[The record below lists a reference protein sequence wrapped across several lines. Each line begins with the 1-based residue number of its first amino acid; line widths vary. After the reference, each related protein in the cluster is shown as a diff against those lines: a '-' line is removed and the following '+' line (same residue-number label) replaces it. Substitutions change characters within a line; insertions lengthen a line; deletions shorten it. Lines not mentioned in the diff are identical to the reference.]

1 MAQFIPSLDS
11 VLLSKDSPTE
21 EEKNLLR
28 HLSNFDNS
36 LEVYYHPYL
45 NEDKPDIILLRKGYG
60 AVIVEISTLTTKDF
74 VLTENGDLAIDV
86 SKENHQKTPLDRA
99 YKYKENLFDLHI
111 ERLLELKIQ
120 DVRYFNIVNCL
131 IYFPNISV
139 QDLMSDI
146 QPKLKSLRK
155 YERLLQYEIALL
167 GKESLANGELEKAL
181 TKLHIFNSSPSPYF
195 TDEIYSNFRRLL
207 SPTINSLNSGIP
219 LQYDKKQ
226 IEIITRPAQQM
237 KIKGVFG
244 SGKTSTLV
252 ARAVSIY
259 NRLSKPLHRPKI
271 LILTYNLTLK
281 QFILDK
287 LRQVP
292 QEFVLQDFVVTSY
305 HQFINA
311 ELNNLHLNV
320 ATKNRKPETPMSV
333 YLDTEYYSN
342 ESLFERHK
350 DKIRRYDAVLIDEVQ
365 DYKRSWMNIVRN
377 FFLVQN
383 GDYVLFGDVKQ
394 NIYGNPTENKEFITN
409 IRGGAFELKTCHRSD
424 SKIQDFALEFQ
435 KSVFGDKYEID
446 SFADGESLFSD
457 SEKIGSISYL
467 YFDDVQSQ
475 LDIYYTIRN
484 IIISRFPNI
493 SPNDITILGYSN
505 TTLREFDYLYR
516 TLSREKTRTMFETPE
531 LMYRNKLNY
540 IRYNQ
545 YGWHDELYK
554 LVLKGLYRLYPDYP
568 RQNQKCKVQNSMAK
582 LLPLLHFHCKF
593 PDKLNIALDEL
604 CKALGVNR
612 SELMKFYD
620 THKDVLIQFHNDVF
634 SSNYD
639 VIRKNKKI
647 NFRMDCGVV
656 KISTIHSFKG
666 WESRVVFLIIDNQTV
681 KRESDELIYTALTRA
696 REHLIIINLGNGA
709 YHNIIKPLVDKVN
722 KC

>member
-21 EEKNLLR
+21 EEKNFLR

-45 NEDKPDIILLRKGYG
+45 NEDKPDIVLMRKGYG
-60 AVIVEISTLTTKDF
+60 AVIVEISTLTTNDF
-74 VLTENGDLAIDV
+74 VLTGNGEFAIST
-86 SKENHQKTPLDRA
+86 SKDNLQIIPLERA

-139 QDLMSDI
+139 QNLMSDI
-146 QPKLKSLRK
+146 QPKLNSIRK

-167 GKESLANGELEKAL
+167 GKESLANGELKTAL
-181 TKLHIFNSSPSPYF
+181 TKLRLFSNSRSAYF
-195 TDEIYSNFRRLL
+195 TDEIYNNFRRLL
-207 SPTINSLNSGIP
+207 SPTINTLNAGIP
-219 LQYDKKQ
+219 LQYDEKQ

-259 NRLSKPLHRPKI
+259 NRLAKWKHRPKI

-287 LRQVP
+287 LKQVP

-350 DKIRRYDAVLIDEVQ
+350 DKIRRYDAVLIDEIQ
-365 DYKRSWMNIVRN
+365 DYKKSWMNIVRN
-377 FFLVQN
+377 YFLVEN
-383 GDYVLFGDVKQ
+383 GDYALFGDVKQ
-394 NIYGNPTENKEFITN
+394 NIYGNPTEDKEFITN
-409 IRGGAFELKTCHRSD
+409 IRGRAFELKTCHRSD

-435 KSVFGDKYEID
+435 RSVFGDKYDID
-446 SFADGESLFSD
+446 TFADGTNLHSD
-457 SEKIGSISYL
+457 SEKAGGISYL
-467 YFDDVQSQ
+467 YFTEKESQ
-475 LDIYYTIRN
+475 IDLYFSIRN
-484 IIISRFPNI
+484 IITSRFPNI
-493 SPNDITILGYSN
+493 SPNDITILGLSN
-505 TTLREFDYLYR
+505 STLREFDYLYR

-531 LMYRNKLNY
+531 LMYRNRLNY

-545 YGWHDELYK
+545 YEWHDELYK
-554 LVLKGLYRLYPDYP
+554 LVLKGLYQLYPDYP
-568 RQNQKCKVQNSMAK
+568 KQNQKCKVQNSMAK
-582 LLPLLHFHCKF
+582 LLPLLYFFCKY

-604 CKALGVNR
+604 CKTLGVNR

-647 NFRMDCGVV
+647 NFRMDCGVI

-666 WESRVVFLIIDNQTV
+666 WESRVVFLIIENQTV
-681 KRESDELIYTALTRA
+681 KKDSDELIYTALTRA
-696 REHLIIINLGNGA
+696 REHLIIINLGNSA
-709 YHNIIKPLVDKVN
+709 YQAS
-722 KC
+722 

>member
-74 VLTENGDLAIDV
+74 VPTENGDLAIYA
-86 SKENHQKTPLDRA
+86 SKDSFSKTPLDRA

-146 QPKLKSLRK
+146 LPKLKSIRK
-155 YERLLQYEIALL
+155 YERLLQYEISLL
-167 GKESLANGELEKAL
+167 GKESLANGEFKTAL
-181 TKLHIFNSSPSPYF
+181 TKLRLFSNSHSAYF
-195 TDEIYSNFRRLL
+195 TDEIYNNFRRLL
-207 SPTINSLNSGIP
+207 SPTINTLNAGIP
-219 LQYDKKQ
+219 LQYDEKQ
-226 IEIITRPAQQM
+226 IEIITRPAQPM

-259 NRLSKPLHRPKI
+259 NRLAKPNHRPKI

-287 LRQVP
+287 LKQVP
-292 QEFVLQDFVVTSY
+292 QEFVLQDFIVTSY

-311 ELNNLHLNV
+311 ELNNLHLNI
-320 ATKNRKPETPMSV
+320 ATKNRTPETPMSV

-350 DKIRRYDAVLIDEVQ
+350 DKIRRYDAVLIDEIQ
-365 DYKRSWMNIVRN
+365 DYKKSWMNIVRN
-377 FFLVQN
+377 YFLVDN
-383 GDYVLFGDVKQ
+383 GDYALFGDVKQ
-394 NIYGNPTENKEFITN
+394 NIYGNPTEDKEFITN
-409 IRGGAFELKTCHRSD
+409 IRGRAFELKTCHRSD

-435 KSVFGDKYEID
+435 RSVFGNKYAID
-446 SFADGESLFSD
+446 SFGDDMEMPKD
-457 SEKIGSISYL
+457 SKKMGSISYL
-467 YFDDVQSQ
+467 YFENAQSQ
-475 LDIYYTIRN
+475 LDIYYTLRN
-484 IIISRFPNI
+484 IIISRFSNI
-493 SPNDITILGYSN
+493 SPNDITILGQSN
-505 TTLREFDYLYR
+505 STLREFDYLYR

-531 LMYRNKLNY
+531 LMYRNKLNF
-540 IRYNQ
+540 INYNQ
-545 YGWHDELYK
+545 HSWHDDLYK
-554 LVLKGLYRLYPDYP
+554 LILKGLYRVGPNFP
-568 RQNQKCKVQNSMAK
+568 KQNQKCKVQNSMAK
-582 LLPLLHFHCKF
+582 LLPLIHFYNIF
-593 PDKLNIALDEL
+593 PDKMRVALDEL
-604 CKALGVNR
+604 CKSLGITH
-612 SELMKFYD
+612 SELKNYWD
-620 THKDVLIQFHNDVF
+620 THKVAINQFHQEVF

-696 REHLIIINLGNGA
+696 REHLIIINLGNDA

-722 KC
+722 KV

>member
-60 AVIVEISTLTTKDF
+60 SVIVEISTLTTKDF
-74 VLTENGDLAIDV
+74 VLTGNGDLAIDA
-86 SKENHQKTPLDRA
+86 SKENHRKTPLDRA

-131 IYFPNISV
+131 IYFPNISA

-146 QPKLKSLRK
+146 QPKLKSIRK

-167 GKESLANGELEKAL
+167 GKESLANGELVKAL
-181 TKLHIFNSSPSPYF
+181 TKLRIFNSNPSLYF
-195 TDEIYSNFRRLL
+195 TDEIYTNFRRLL

-226 IEIITRPAQQM
+226 IEIITRPAQPM
-237 KIKGVFG
+237 KIRGVFG

-259 NRLSKPLHRPKI
+259 NRLAKPLHRPKI

-287 LRQVP
+287 LKQVP
-292 QEFVLQDFVVTSY
+292 QEFVLQDFIVTSY

-320 ATKNRKPETPMSV
+320 ATKGRKPETPMSV
-333 YLDTEYYSN
+333 YLDSEYYSN

-350 DKIRRYDAVLIDEVQ
+350 GKIRRYDAVLIDEIQ

-377 FFLVQN
+377 YFLVEN

-446 SFADGESLFSD
+446 SFADGESLFSN
-457 SEKIGSISYL
+457 SEKSGSISYL
-467 YFDDVQSQ
+467 YFENTQSQ
-475 LDIYYTIRN
+475 LDIYYTLRN
-484 IIISRFPNI
+484 IIISRF
-493 SPNDITILGYSN
+493 
-505 TTLREFDYLYR
+505 
-516 TLSREKTRTMFETPE
+516 
-531 LMYRNKLNY
+531 
-540 IRYNQ
+540 
-545 YGWHDELYK
+545 
-554 LVLKGLYRLYPDYP
+554 
-568 RQNQKCKVQNSMAK
+568 
-582 LLPLLHFHCKF
+582 
-593 PDKLNIALDEL
+593 
-604 CKALGVNR
+604 
-612 SELMKFYD
+612 SE
-620 THKDVLIQFHNDVF
+620 
-634 SSNYD
+634 
-639 VIRKNKKI
+639 
-647 NFRMDCGVV
+647 
-656 KISTIHSFKG
+656 
-666 WESRVVFLIIDNQTV
+666 
-681 KRESDELIYTALTRA
+681 
-696 REHLIIINLGNGA
+696 
-709 YHNIIKPLVDKVN
+709 
-722 KC
+722 

>member
-28 HLSNFDNS
+28 HFSNFDNS

-45 NEDKPDIILLRKGYG
+45 NEDKPDIILMRKGYG
-60 AVIVEISTLTTKDF
+60 AIIVEISILTTTDF
-74 VLTENGDLAIDV
+74 KLNENGELIKD
-86 SKENHQKTPLDRA
+86 SSTESYKKTPLDRA

-131 IYFPNISV
+131 IYFPNISI

-146 QPKLKSLRK
+146 QPRLKSIRK
-155 YERLLQYEIALL
+155 YERLLQYEIALM
-167 GKESLANGELEKAL
+167 GKESLANGELVKAL
-181 TKLHIFNSSPSPYF
+181 IKLRLFGSVPSPYF
-195 TDEIYSNFRRLL
+195 TDEIYNNFRRLL
-207 SPTINSLNSGIP
+207 SPSINSINSGIP

-237 KIKGVFG
+237 KVKGVFG

-259 NRLSKPLHRPKI
+259 NRLAQSKRNPKI

-287 LRQVP
+287 LRQIP
-292 QEFVLQDFVVTSY
+292 EEFVLQDFVVTSY

-311 ELNNLHLNV
+311 ELNNLHLNI
-320 ATKNRKPETPMSV
+320 ATKGRKPETPMSA

-350 DKIRRYDAVLIDEVQ
+350 DEIRRYDAVLIDEVQ
-365 DYKRSWMNIVRN
+365 DYKKSWMNIVRN
-377 FFLVQN
+377 YFLADN
-383 GDYVLFGDVKQ
+383 GDYALFGDVKQ

-435 KSVFGDKYEID
+435 KGVFGDKYEID
-446 SFADGESLFSD
+446 SFGESSELSRD
-457 SEKIGSISYL
+457 SKKIGSISYL
-467 YFDDVQSQ
+467 YFENTQSQ

-484 IIISRFPNI
+484 IIVSRFSNI

-505 TTLREFDYLYR
+505 TALREFDYLYR
-516 TLSREKTRTMFETPE
+516 VLSREKTRTMFETPE
-531 LMYRNKLNY
+531 LMYRNRLNY

-545 YGWHDELYK
+545 YEWHDELYK
-554 LVLKGLYRLYPDYP
+554 LVLKGLYQLYPDYP
-568 RQNQKCKVQNSMAK
+568 KQNQKCKVQNSMAK
-582 LLPLLHFHCKF
+582 LLPLLHFFCKF
-593 PDKLNIALDEL
+593 PNKLNIALDEL
-604 CKALGVNR
+604 CKTLGVNR

-620 THKDVLIQFHNDVF
+620 IHKAALTQFHNDVF
-634 SSNYD
+634 FSNYD

-647 NFRMDCGVV
+647 NFRMDCGVI

-666 WESRVVFLIIDNQTV
+666 WEGRVVFLIIENQTV
-681 KRESDELIYTALTRA
+681 KKDSDELIYTALTRA
-696 REHLIIINLGNGA
+696 REHLVIINLGNSA

-722 KC
+722 KV

>member
-1 MAQFIPSLDS
+1 MAQFLPSLDS

-60 AVIVEISTLTTKDF
+60 SVIVEISTLTTKDF

-131 IYFPNISV
+131 IYFPNISA

-146 QPKLKSLRK
+146 QPKLKSIRK

-167 GKESLANGELEKAL
+167 GKESLANGELVKAL
-181 TKLHIFNSSPSPYF
+181 TKLRIFNSNPSLFF

-207 SPTINSLNSGIP
+207 SPTVNSLNSGIP

-252 ARAVSIY
+252 ARAVSVY

-377 FFLVQN
+377 FFL
-383 GDYVLFGDVKQ
+383 
-394 NIYGNPTENKEFITN
+394 
-409 IRGGAFELKTCHRSD
+409 C
-424 SKIQDFALEFQ
+424 
-435 KSVFGDKYEID
+435 
-446 SFADGESLFSD
+446 
-457 SEKIGSISYL
+457 
-467 YFDDVQSQ
+467 
-475 LDIYYTIRN
+475 
-484 IIISRFPNI
+484 
-493 SPNDITILGYSN
+493 
-505 TTLREFDYLYR
+505 R
-516 TLSREKTRTMFETPE
+516 TGIMFC
-531 LMYRNKLNY
+531 
-540 IRYNQ
+540 
-545 YGWHDELYK
+545 
-554 LVLKGLYRLYPDYP
+554 LV
-568 RQNQKCKVQNSMAK
+568 M
-582 LLPLLHFHCKF
+582 
-593 PDKLNIALDEL
+593 
-604 CKALGVNR
+604 
-612 SELMKFYD
+612 
-620 THKDVLIQFHNDVF
+620 
-634 SSNYD
+634 
-639 VIRKNKKI
+639 
-647 NFRMDCGVV
+647 
-656 KISTIHSFKG
+656 
-666 WESRVVFLIIDNQTV
+666 
-681 KRESDELIYTALTRA
+681 
-696 REHLIIINLGNGA
+696 
-709 YHNIIKPLVDKVN
+709 
-722 KC
+722 